1 MTLNRYVL
9 FGAAVCLSACNHQPA
24 SPQPGDL
31 SPATLVPGERMAPLI
46 VRPRPLAPESWA
58 SQRKAFQ
65 EAENALA
72 QGQAERYRTLKEGL
86 RDYPL
91 YPYLIFEQL
100 RGSLAT
106 LKASDMERFQAD
118 YGDTSLASQLRRK
131 WLKSLAIS
139 GRWTDYLKGYH
150 PTLGVAAR
158 CEFFQ
163 ALMETGRGERLY
175 PLLPKL
181 WLTGKSLPGEC
192 DPVVATWR
200 RIGGLSNDL
209 VWQRIRL
216 AMADKQTSL
225 AASLGSYLVPADK
238 PWLDLWLMV
247 YEEPA
252 KILEEGRFAA
262 QHPQREA
269 ILVSGFKRYADKNPD
284 QAEAVWRTL
293 QSRYG
298 LSGDE
303 ARDGEEALGLA
314 LVKLKSPTA
323 LESLDRLPPR
333 PEASIYQRKRI
344 TLALTL
350 GDWDRVIRWIEALPA
365 KERDSDPWVYW
376 LARALEQR
384 KGPEAAAPMFRKLA
398 GNRSFYGFLAAD
410 RLKLPY
416 PINNRV
422 VAYSREEGQA
432 ITSQPGV
439 QRAYELRQLGR
450 LAETRKEWRWL
461 TRQMDRRTL
470 SVAARLA
477 YLWGWNDLAIATV
490 TRAEYW
496 DDLEI
501 RFPLL
506 YRAEAEREALAHGLN
521 PAWVMAIMRQESI
534 FALDA
539 QSSAGA
545 RGLMQLMPTT
555 ASHVA
560 RGLGLKPPSSDA
572 LFMPDLNIR
581 LGTAYLETV
590 FNQLNRQAAL
600 ATAAYNAGPHRVKSW
615 LSELGHLPT
624 DLWIESIPF
633 RETRDYV
640 MRVMQYTLIYEHR
653 MGLPNSVLSQNWLQ
667 PVGSGSP

>member
-1 MTLNRYVL
+1 MIAMILNRYAL
-9 FGAAVCLSACNHQPA
+9 FGAVLGLSACTHPPA
-24 SPQPGDL
+24 SPEAGALPPSAAGEPVVQPL
-31 SPATLVPGERMAPLI
+31 YPPG
-46 VRPRPLAPESWA
+46 RPLAPESWA

-65 EAENALA
+65 EAENALNR
-72 QGQAERYRTLKEGL
+72 GQPERYRVLKEGL

-91 YPYLIFEQL
+91 YPYLIFEQF

-106 LKASDMERFQAD
+106 LKASEIDRFQAD
-118 YGDTSLASQLRRK
+118 YGETPLASQLRRK
-131 WLKSLAIS
+131 WLKSLATA
-139 GRWTDYLKGYH
+139 GRWADYLNGYR
-150 PTLGVAAR
+150 PALNVAQR

-163 ALMETGRGERLY
+163 ALVETGRGERVY

-181 WLTGKSLPGEC
+181 WLTGKSLPTEC
-192 DPVVATWR
+192 DPIIAAWR
-200 RIGGLSNDL
+200 RAGGLSSEQ

-216 AMADKQTSL
+216 AMADKQTGL
-225 AASLGSYLVPADK
+225 AANLSPFLTATDK
-238 PWLDLWLMV
+238 PWLDLWLTV
-247 YEEPA
+247 YEQPTL
-252 KILEEGRFAA
+252 ILEEGRFAGH
-262 QHPQREA
+262 HPQREA
-269 ILVSGFKRYADKNPD
+269 IIVSGFQRYADKNPE

-293 QSRYG
+293 QQRYG
-298 LSGDE
+298 LSGDA
-303 ARDGEEALGLA
+303 ARDGEEGLGLA
-314 LVKLKSPTA
+314 LVRLKTPA
-323 LESLDRLPPR
+323 VLEVLDRLPPR
-333 PEASIYQRKRI
+333 PEATLYQRKRI

-350 GDWDRVIRWIEALPA
+350 MDWDRVIRWIEALPA
-365 KERDSDPWVYW
+365 KEHDSDPWVYW

-384 KGPEAAAPMFRKLA
+384 KGPDAAAPLFRKLA
-398 GNRSFYGFLAAD
+398 QTRSFYGFLAAD

-416 PINNRV
+416 PINNRA
-422 VAYSREEGQA
+422 VAYSRVEGQN
-432 ITSQPGV
+432 ISYHPGV

-501 RFPLL
+501 RFPIL
-506 YRAEAEREALAHGLN
+506 YRAEVEREARAHGLN
-521 PAWVMAIMRQESI
+521 PAWVMAIMRQESV

-560 RGLGLKPPSSDA
+560 RGLGLKPPGSDE

-590 FNQLNRQAAL
+590 FKQLGRQATL
-600 ATAAYNAGPHRVKSW
+600 ATAAYNAGPHRVRSW
-615 LSELGHLPT
+615 LSNTHQIPT

-633 RETRDYV
+633 NETRDYV
-640 MRVMQYTLIYEHR
+640 KRVLQYTMIYEHR

-667 PVGSGSP
+667 PIGSG